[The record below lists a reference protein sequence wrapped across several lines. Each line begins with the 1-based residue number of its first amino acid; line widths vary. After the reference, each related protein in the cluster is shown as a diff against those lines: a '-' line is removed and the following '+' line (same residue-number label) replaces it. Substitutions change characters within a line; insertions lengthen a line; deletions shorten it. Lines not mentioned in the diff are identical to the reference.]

1 MTRRKLPH
9 ELCLGLT
16 GKIKLKPTPDAT
28 ESQTVIY
35 ARAKP
40 GRGTFT
46 GQDGQ
51 AYTLRRSYNRM
62 DNPSTTQLQGRAR
75 MAEAT
80 RQWQA
85 KTDAEKQAYRQRAD
99 LLGMTGF
106 NLWVKDFCA
115 ANPLDGF

>member
-1 MTRRKLPH
+1 MGSGATGGTRLMTTPRKLPH

-16 GKIKLKPTPDAT
+16 GKVKLKPTPEAA

-51 AYTLRRSYNRM
+51 AYTLR
-62 DNPSTTQLQGRAR
+62 GR
-75 MAEAT
+75 
-80 RQWQA
+80 
-85 KTDAEKQAYRQRAD
+85 
-99 LLGMTGF
+99 
-106 NLWVKDFCA
+106 
-115 ANPLDGF
+115 